1 MGRVLQGETANGHY
15 YGIVTVVHGVEQAL
29 DDIPRAVDA
38 GNDPDGV
45 LLNAEF
51 LRDTMLLE
59 PLLPEEEGQALT
71 GTCS

>member
-1 MGRVLQGETANGHY
+1 MASLLLDF
-15 YGIVTVVHGVEQAL
+15 VHGVEQAL

-45 LLNAEF
+45 LLSAEF
-51 LRDTMLLE
+51 LLRDTVLVE